1 MRIRVLS
8 GPDALAEMA
17 ATTIAMLLAGSTNP
31 RVDLSL
37 SGGST
42 VRATYNRLL
51 EEDVAWESVDPWLCD
66 ERWVAHD
73 HPESNG
79 RMIDEILTG
88 RLPTEL
94 LRPDYAPDLDPHVS
108 ASRYEAALRRIL
120 PDESSGPRP
129 HLAVL
134 GVGDDGHTASCFPGN
149 DALEERDRLYIA
161 TWVPALASWRLTSTV
176 PLLHAT
182 RHLIFLVAGSGK
194 AEAVAAF
201 LEGEGAS
208 VPARIVADGAE
219 DVTVLLDAAAAER
232 LTDTRYERI

>member
-17 ATTIAMLLAGSTNP
+17 ATTIAGFLSNSPTPRADLA
-31 RVDLSL
+31 L

-42 VRATYNRLL
+42 VRGTYSRLL
-51 EEDVAWESVDPWLCD
+51 EEDVAWDRVDPWLCD
-66 ERWVAHD
+66 ERWVPHD

-79 RMIDEILTG
+79 RMIEEILTG
-88 RLPTEL
+88 RLPTRL
-94 LRPDYAPDLDPHVS
+94 LRPDYAPDLDPDVS
-108 ASRYEAALRRIL
+108 ASRYEEAIRQVI
-120 PDESSGPRP
+120 PDDGGGLRP

-149 DALEERDRLYIA
+149 DALEERERIYIA
-161 TWVPALASWRLTSTV
+161 SWVSALAAWRLTSTV

-182 RHLIFLVAGSGK
+182 RHLVFLVSGSGK
-194 AEAVAAF
+194 GEAVAAF
-201 LEGEGAS
+201 LEGEGDP

-232 LTDTRYERI
+232 LTRTGYERI